1 MSWIKIRTNLIDHP
15 KVVRIVSALCPQ
27 DVRKMSAD
35 VCILGALVRFW
46 SIADQHADGDLLP
59 GMTLEALDSKLSL
72 PGFAQLMADV
82 GWLKVGPDG
91 LYLVNYQVHN
101 GKNAKRR
108 AAESKRKMDVRKM
121 SALCPQDVRIDAHLE
136 KENKSKN
143 KKKKKKEEAEP
154 PTPDQIE
161 FEFPCDGEPDSWPL
175 TKPLVARWSE
185 LYPKL
190 DILSECRKA
199 LAWVESNPENRKTA
213 GGMTR
218 FLNGWLARS
227 SDRSPARNEIR
238 GPSAQIRSN
247 SSTRPMSERAAEIR
261 ARRAQAGQEIQVQIA
276 RDTIPGLG
284 VTHG

>member
-1 MSWIKIRTNLIDHP
+1 MSWIKIEHDLTTSP
-15 KVVRIVSALCPQ
+15 KFVTLCLRMCNAR
-27 DVRKMSAD
+27 VT
-35 VCILGALVRFW
+35 VLGACVTMWML
-46 SIADQHADGDLLP
+46 ADRHSVDDRLT
-59 GMTLEALDSKLSL
+59 GMTLDGVDSLVGLQGFGQALV
-72 PGFAQLMADV
+72 DV
-82 GWLKVGPDG
+82 GWLKVHDDG
-91 LYLVNYQVHN
+91 LEVVDYQRHN
-101 GKNAKRR
+101 GPTVKARALTLRRVQALRMRNA
-108 AAESKRKMDVRKM
+108 DVTLDRNQSVTKTKTKTET
-121 SALCPQDVRIDAHLE
+121 I
-136 KENKSKN
+136 
-143 KKKKKKEEAEP
+143 KKKKEEAEP

-261 ARRAQAGQEIQVQIA
+261 ARLAQAGQEIQVQIA